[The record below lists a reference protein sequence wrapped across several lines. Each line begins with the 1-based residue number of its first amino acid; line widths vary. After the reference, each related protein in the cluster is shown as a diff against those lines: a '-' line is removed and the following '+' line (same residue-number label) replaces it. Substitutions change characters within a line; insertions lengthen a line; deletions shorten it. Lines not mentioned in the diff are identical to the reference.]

1 MATRHLYEEVQDVER
16 RRINSDMMYRLIV
29 DTETDIL
36 QSLCEAIVSH
46 LLQKYGSDPSTGCS
60 VRLQKL
66 LNKTLKDE
74 SRIAK
79 HGLLMFALFQ
89 EPEVVSMITSDSS
102 RIPPDKFRRF
112 IHHDLP
118 NLSEQL
124 LSGSFTS
131 LQAFVEDARWAYWSN

>member
-1 MATRHLYEEVQDVER
+1 
-16 RRINSDMMYRLIV
+16 MMYRLIV

-74 SRIAK
+74 VASQSMVC
-79 HGLLMFALFQ
+79 H
-89 EPEVVSMITSDSS
+89 VCTVSGT
-102 RIPPDKFRRF
+102 
-112 IHHDLP
+112 
-118 NLSEQL
+118 EW
-124 LSGSFTS
+124 S
-131 LQAFVEDARWAYWSN
+131 L